1 MTLPESP
8 QTSPLSEASPSSLE
22 EIFATSPLER
32 TDAEWLATVVALRS
46 MREKWKSDELNGAK
60 RAAAPK
66 KGPLKAAPKE
76 LSLDDLGL

>member
-1 MTLPESP
+1 MTESP
-8 QTSPLSEASPSSLE
+8 QTSPLAEASPASLE

-32 TDAEWLATVVALRS
+32 TDAEWLATVQALRA

-60 RAAAPK
+60 RAATPK
-66 KGPLKAAPKE
+66 KAPLKAAPKE

>member
-1 MTLPESP
+1 M
-8 QTSPLSEASPSSLE
+8 
-22 EIFATSPLER
+22 
-32 TDAEWLATVVALRS
+32 VALRS